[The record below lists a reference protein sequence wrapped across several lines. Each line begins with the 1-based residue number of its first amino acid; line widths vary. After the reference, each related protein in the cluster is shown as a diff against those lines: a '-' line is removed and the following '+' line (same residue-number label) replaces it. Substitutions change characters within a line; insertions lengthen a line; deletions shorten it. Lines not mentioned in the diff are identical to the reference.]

1 MEETFLQLPLQLH
14 PSSKAITSSSSTKG
28 LDDELHT
35 LNTLHRSLLALD
47 TPIPPPPVPVNPKR
61 SAQINKLR
69 ESGNTSYKKG
79 QHEDAIR
86 MYTFGI
92 EMAVGRPQW
101 EPAGLTREELAAL
114 YANRAQAQMAM
125 SNWPEGMV
133 DAECSVQMKTVGNAK
148 AWWRKGRCLFEMGR
162 FEEGRDWVSRALEFE
177 SNDADLIGLL
187 KETVSAMAKK
197 NEK

>member
-1 MEETFLQLPLQLH
+1 MEETFLQLPLHLNA
-14 PSSKAITSSSSTKG
+14 SSKAITSASSSKG
-28 LDDELHT
+28 LDDELQL
-35 LNTLHRSLLALD
+35 LNQLHRSLLTLD
-47 TPIPPPPVPVNPKR
+47 APTPPPPVPVNPKR

-69 ESGNTSYKKG
+69 ESGNASYKKG

-92 EMAVGRPQW
+92 EMAMGRPHW

-125 SNWPEGMV
+125 SNWPEGMI

-177 SNDADLIGLL
+177 SNDADLVGLL
-187 KETVSAMAKK
+187 KETEAALVTK
-197 NEK
+197 N